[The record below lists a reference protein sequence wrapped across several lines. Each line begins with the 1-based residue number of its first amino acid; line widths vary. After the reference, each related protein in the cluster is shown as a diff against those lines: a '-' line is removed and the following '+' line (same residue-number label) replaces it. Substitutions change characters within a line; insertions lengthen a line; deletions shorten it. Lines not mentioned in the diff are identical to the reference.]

1 MNNNITPTALPPT
14 DPSVPP
20 HPPILQKPPPFHPYF
35 QKLFMP
41 FLAILVLVTGL
52 GIGLNL
58 IRSPQSTSTSASTN
72 LVDLSLS
79 PSASTISP
87 NQTTNVNI
95 IINTQSYKVTV
106 TELHLAYPGDKL
118 EGVSITAGDFLPV
131 ILTAGSIGPG
141 TASITLGSGTSG
153 YQGSGVAAIL
163 TLKAKATGS
172 ATISFDSTQ
181 IAGIDAN
188 GNPVPTNI
196 LGDAN
201 PTTLTISEAS
211 AAGEPNS
218 CGGTCGSNYNCKA
231 DLFCYQGFCRN
242 PLCKTTASCICS
254 SPTPTPTPTTRY
266 PQPTPETVVWTPE
279 PYTPTDTP
287 TPTPTLIPLPT
298 EEPSSPQFPWLPIAG
313 ISAAVIG
320 LVIFLIRKFRRP
332 PLDIPPVSPPQS
344 T

>member
-1 MNNNITPTALPPT
+1 MNLKKFLLPIVAL
-14 DPSVPP
+14 
-20 HPPILQKPPPFHPYF
+20 
-35 QKLFMP
+35 
-41 FLAILVLVTGL
+41 LVLIVGL
-52 GIGLNL
+52 VIGFSLVKRP
-58 IRSPQSTSTSASTN
+58 IRTSTSASAS

-79 PSASTISP
+79 PSATTISP
-87 NQTTNVNI
+87 DQTVTINILVNSH
-95 IINTQSYKVTV
+95 TYKVV
-106 TELHLAYPGDKL
+106 AAEIVLEYPADKL
-118 EGVSITAGDFLPV
+118 KGVSLVPGDFLPLIFV
-131 ILTAGSIGPG
+131 PSSISPGS
-141 TASITLGSGTSG
+141 ASITLGSGTSG
-153 YQGSGVAAIL
+153 HQGSGVLAIL
-163 TLKAKATGS
+163 TLKATSSGPAL
-172 ATISFDSTQ
+172 ISFAPNTQ
-181 IAGIDAN
+181 ISGLDAN
-188 GNPVPTNI
+188 GNAVPTNI
-196 LGDAN
+196 LGDSNA
-201 PTTLTISEAS
+201 TTLTIAS
-211 AAGEPNS
+211 APTPTPTPTPTPAGNSEPNS